1 MSTVWVEQRHTR
13 AVSSYCLPP
22 TSHDL
27 TLSSGVELPLTGGTL
42 AGFPNKLRFDALC
55 SSSKVRRDV
64 EL

>member
-1 MSTVWVEQRHTR
+1 MSAVGVEQRHTR
-13 AVSSYCLPP
+13 VFSSYCLPP

-27 TLSSGVELPLTGGTL
+27 TLSSGAEVLLTGGAL